1 MKKSANIYKF
11 QHKELEGMMNIYFKK
26 SNQIQNSYQI
36 FYYEHGI
43 NLGGESPLWRCLS
56 TQPNNINPIECQ
68 LK

>member
-1 MKKSANIYKF
+1 
-11 QHKELEGMMNIYFKK
+11 MNIYFKK
-26 SNQIQNSYQI
+26 SDQVQNSYQI